1 MHKNCINAVLES
13 NYNLHN
19 RMRTMLRA
27 LIIISA
33 LFSMGVQA
41 QTPSP
46 PGAEVYFISPHDGDT
61 VSSPVTVRFGLKNM
75 GVAPAGVNVP
85 NTGHHHLLIDT
96 GLPPLNKPIPSD
108 AHHRHFGKGQTET
121 SLELTP
127 GKHTLQLLLGD
138 YAHTPHSPPV
148 MSKQITITVK

>member
-1 MHKNCINAVLES
+1 MHMNLTDAVLES
-13 NYNLHN
+13 SHTSKM
-19 RMRTMLRA
+19 RMRAMLRA
-27 LIIISA
+27 IIIISA
-33 LFSMGVQA
+33 LFSLSVQA

-75 GVAPAGVNVP
+75 GVAPAGVDVA

-96 GLPPLNKPIPSD
+96 GLPPLDNPIPSD
-108 AHHRHFGKGQTET
+108 DHHKHFGKGQTET
-121 SLELTP
+121 SLKLAP

>member
-1 MHKNCINAVLES
+1 
-13 NYNLHN
+13 
-19 RMRTMLRA
+19 MLRA
-27 LIIISA
+27 IIVISA
-33 LFSMGVQA
+33 LFSLCVQA

-46 PGAEVYFISPHDGDT
+46 SGAEVYFISPHDGET

-75 GVAPAGVNVP
+75 GVAPAGVDAP

-96 GLPPLNKPIPSD
+96 GLPPLDKPIPSD
-108 AHHRHFGKGQTET
+108 DHHKHFGKGQTET
-121 SLELTP
+121 NLELAP

-138 YAHTPHSPPV
+138 FAHTPHSPPV